1 MTYEL
6 AREDYRI
13 EHVSESCRPLLGVT
27 PDDLLATGLFP
38 SLTRPQDFDRL
49 LTALKL
55 AAHGRRRFEYE
66 FALQEP
72 TRRFAWVRIVA
83 DAYPVGVDEV
93 QYSGVIVDATSPRV
107 AYERLSEVVRADR
120 KQLRASADELRAS
133 RARVKRLEEEVSEV
147 SHREQERIGNDLHDG
162 IGQELIG
169 LSMLFK
175 TLEDE
180 LRIVPGDYAS
190 RVEDIRAILDQCA
203 TTTRT
208 LAQSM
213 SPVHLESDG
222 LSAGLSQLALSFQ
235 ALYDLN
241 IKLTCADNLPAMD
254 ATSAANVYRIVQ
266 EALSNAVRHARASR
280 VAVRVET
287 RPDTLHLEIEDDGIG
302 LGELDS
308 EGAGMGLKI
317 MRYRAGMLGA
327 RIEFT
332 DAPTGGTVVR
342 CTIKTGDK
350 RIAGVET

>member
-1 MTYEL
+1 
-6 AREDYRI
+6 
-13 EHVSESCRPLLGVT
+13 
-27 PDDLLATGLFP
+27 
-38 SLTRPQDFDRL
+38 
-49 LTALKL
+49 
-55 AAHGRRRFEYE
+55 
-66 FALQEP
+66 
-72 TRRFAWVRIVA
+72 
-83 DAYPVGVDEV
+83 
-93 QYSGVIVDATSPRV
+93 V

-120 KQLRASADELRAS
+120 KQLRGSADELRAS